1 MGVINEW
8 NYIMQSQKYA
18 KSKEKKR
25 EINIL
30 GLFDQESMKI
40 AFNKKLYDKGV
51 LKQLQLKSQRKL
63 K

>member
-1 MGVINEW
+1 MINEW
-8 NYIMQSQKYA
+8 NYIMQSQNYA
-18 KSKEKKR
+18 KRKEKKR

-40 AFNKKLYDKGV
+40 PFSKNLYDNGV
-51 LKQLQLKSQRKL
+51 LKELQLKSQRKL